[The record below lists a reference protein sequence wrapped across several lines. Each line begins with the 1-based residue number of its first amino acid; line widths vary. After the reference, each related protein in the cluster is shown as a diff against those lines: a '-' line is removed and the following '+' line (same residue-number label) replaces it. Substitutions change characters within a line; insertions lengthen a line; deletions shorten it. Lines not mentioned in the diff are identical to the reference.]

1 MVATRRLR
9 VAVTVGAAALVV
21 AAAIV
26 AKISDG
32 ADQQNT
38 ATPPTGTSSSTPPV
52 ARTTQTRPG
61 DPAPRSTATAS
72 AAPAA
77 SPHGAAPRSA
87 DGVFSLVVTT
97 RSGDISANV
106 DSISVASNEP
116 VDVPHNTA
124 EQWNTAVWVK
134 QSSYPSAPSNG
145 TSYVYG
151 HACHHHVCSF
161 TRLKDV
167 NVGDQV
173 TVTTAS
179 ATLTYRITRIGLSP
193 KAATSLPSW
202 ASDSTVPNRL
212 VLVTCAFEQGDTSR
226 ENIVVVARLQ
236 GA

>member
-1 MVATRRLR
+1 M
-9 VAVTVGAAALVV
+9 TVGAAAVVV
-21 AAAIV
+21 AAATV
-26 AKISDG
+26 AKISAG
-32 ADQQNT
+32 ADHQNT

-61 DPAPRSTATAS
+61 NAAPRSAAT
-72 AAPAA
+72 APAA
-77 SPHGAAPRSA
+77 PPHGAAPPSA

-97 RSGDISANV
+97 QSGDIPSNV

-151 HACHHHVCSF
+151 HACHHHLCSF
-161 TRLKDV
+161 TRLKDAH
-167 NVGDQV
+167 VGDQV

-226 ENIVVVARLQ
+226 ENIVVVARRH